1 MLLFSHF
8 ELLLLGAGSLSR
20 VQFGKPDEGHH
31 PLLGAAIK
39 QRQ

>member
-20 VQFGKPDEGHH
+20 VQFGKLDEGHRL
-31 PLLGAAIK
+31 PLGAATK
-39 QRQ
+39 QQ